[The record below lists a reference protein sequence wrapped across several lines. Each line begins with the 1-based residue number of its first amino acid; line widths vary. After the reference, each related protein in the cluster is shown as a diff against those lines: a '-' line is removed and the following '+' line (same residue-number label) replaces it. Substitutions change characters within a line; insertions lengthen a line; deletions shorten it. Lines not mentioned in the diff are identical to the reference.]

1 MATNQ
6 WSNYFKM
13 TMESISDTLTPQFEK
28 IVSETLEKLPNP
40 IFIVSGLSDYIDFF
54 KYESH
59 IADVATFDEEGN
71 ADFFNREWFMK
82 IFSVV
87 GTATSYTIVSHQQ
100 YAYIVEYLNVD
111 FFKDRAIVVY
121 DNLRS
126 LYPLFEE
133 DYLEFTSGE
142 QQDVRSSQMPVYHAE
157 QFKIG
162 DRYYYSLKHHD
173 ESAKLVPFFTE
184 RLALNPSTFA
194 YSNEKVVDI
203 ATNPYAIDYFINE
216 CLASKNF
223 NQRYVIKSYIKQ
235 PLNVRINETLEKA
248 NKILSLFGGGI
259 FLQKEETVCKEYQAS
274 NDALRLLHKYWGDN
288 ASFRDINV
296 YENPDYGNATIPIS
310 QGQIVDT
317 IIKEFKTGHEG
328 MIPRDIFIT
337 APTGAGKSLIFQLPA
352 FYAAEQGDLTIVI
365 SPLKALMTDQVEN
378 LNRERHYQKVAYI
391 NSDLNFIDR
400 ETIVRRCKEGDI
412 DILYLS
418 PESLLSYN
426 IKYFIGERNL
436 GLVIID
442 EAHLI
447 TTWGRDFRV
456 DYWFLGNHLN
466 KIRKYGNYTFPL
478 VALTATAVYG
488 GVNDMVFDSISSLY
502 MHDPHKFI
510 GEVIRDDI
518 EFVIDTHDDYPTG
531 NYDTNK
537 ESETLNFIQ
546 GIDEIGC
553 KTIVYAP
560 FKRHIDRLFAKS
572 EEHKNGMVVTYHGGQ
587 SSDAQKDAYNRF
599 RTNQT
604 KIMICTKAFGMGID
618 IPDIQCVYH
627 HAPSGLLPDYIQEI
641 GRAARKKDIQGY
653 AALTFSPSDLRYS
666 KQLHGI
672 SSLKTFQLKEVL
684 KKIYNY
690 FLANG
695 KKRNMLISA
704 NDFAYI
710 FDNTEDISQKVSTAL
725 MMIEKDYLVKC
736 RFNVLIARPKSLF
749 SQVFARLNSVSL
761 SRLRELYQDCFVEM
775 NWTHGDYHFIQLN
788 LDKIWERHFSDHSF
802 PKIKADFYQLK
813 FLNHLGIELTPL
825 LKMTFFLGV
834 PFNDAISRFE
844 RIVQALASVISTF
857 RKRRLFFT
865 EKSFKEELINLLG
878 DSSNVEKLASFI
890 LATYSGKSIAP
901 GVLENDAFLQRR
913 RSGFID
919 EYQVFN
925 SNYEAKLAQ
934 LRNRFVDLFDSQ
946 ISECTRFVSIREKS
960 LPNYMRL
967 GGLLEILGIGSFAS
981 QGGEDPKLFIR
992 INDPRRI
999 KKDSEDIRYSNTILE
1014 SVKERHKSSCTI
1026 FEHFFTRYFDN
1037 ETRWRIIE
1045 DFFLGISTDDL
1056 LAKYQG
1062 GTRNRVDIVKYIK
1075 DNISIQES
1083 EVIQQGGIGMAAEFK
1098 IRPGAYYH
1106 NDSLLTLGKRTM
1118 KISKWVTEDPVLLH
1132 RTIVQN
1138 NVAIEKDYYKV
1149 LMSKLQVLHKEY
1161 YRDFMGLRLYIS
1173 FPGYDKPVMA
1183 SAALSNDP
1191 VSFYKWYRKNSHIV
1205 TLSDAEFK
1213 SLLLQ
1218 VERIKPTA
1226 LLKVHKALIH
1236 QPTNIEKQ

>member
-1 MATNQ
+1 MR
-6 WSNYFKM
+6 K
-13 TMESISDTLTPQFEK
+13 ISDIFAPDFEK
-28 IVSETLEKLPNP
+28 IVADTLKTVPNP
-40 IFIVSGLSDYIDFF
+40 IFVVSGLSDYIDFF
-54 KYESH
+54 KYEDH
-59 IADVATFDEEGN
+59 IADVSTFDEEGN
-71 ADFFNREWFMK
+71 GDYFNRDWFMS
-82 IFSVV
+82 IFAAV
-87 GTATSYTIVSHQQ
+87 GAASSYTILSHQQ
-100 YAYIVEYLNVD
+100 YAYMVEYLNVD
-111 FFKDRAIVVY
+111 FFSGRAFIVF

-126 LYPLFEE
+126 LYPLHSS
-133 DYLEFTSGE
+133 DYVEVTSGE
-142 QQDVRSSQMPVYHAE
+142 NQDVRSPQMPVYQAE

-173 ESAKLVPFFTE
+173 ESATLVPFFKNKLT
-184 RLALNPSTFA
+184 LNPSTFS
-194 YSNEKVVDI
+194 YSNNEVVDI

-216 CLASKNF
+216 CLGASDF
-223 NQRYVIKSYIKQ
+223 NKKYVIKSYVKQ
-235 PLNVRINETLEKA
+235 PLNTRINDTLEMA
-248 NKILSLFGGGI
+248 NNVLSLFGGGI
-259 FLQKEETVCKEYQAS
+259 YLQQEETVRREYEAS
-274 NDALRLLHKYWGDN
+274 QDALRLLHKYWGED
-288 ASFRDINV
+288 ASFRDINI
-296 YENPDYGNATIPIS
+296 YENPDYGNTTIPIS

-328 MIPRDIFIT
+328 VVPRDIFIT

-352 FYAAEQGDLTIVI
+352 FYAAEEGDLTIVI

-378 LNRERHYQKVAYI
+378 LRRERGYHKVAYI

-400 ETIVRRCKEGDI
+400 EEIIRRCKDGDI

-426 IKYFIGERNL
+426 INYFIGERNL

-488 GVNDMVFDSISSLY
+488 GINDMVFDSISSLY

-510 GEVIRDDI
+510 GEVIRKDI
-518 EFVIDTHDDYPTG
+518 EFVIDTHDDYPSG
-531 NYDTNK
+531 SYDSNK
-537 ESETLNFIQ
+537 EEETVKFIQ

-560 FKRHIDRLFAKS
+560 FRRHIDNLWAKA
-572 EEHKNGMVVTYHGGQ
+572 EEHKNGMAVTYHGGM
-587 SSDAQKDAYNRF
+587 SSDTQKDAYTRF

-604 KIMICTKAFGMGID
+604 KVMICTKAFGMGID

-641 GRAARKKDIQGY
+641 GRAARKKDIHGY
-653 AALTFSPSDLRYS
+653 AALTFSQSDLRYS

-672 SSLKTFQLKEVL
+672 SSLKTFQLREVL

-690 FLANG
+690 FVVNG

-704 NDFAYI
+704 SDFGYI
-710 FDNTEDISQKVSTAL
+710 FDTSEDITQKVSTAL

-749 SQVFARLNSVSL
+749 SQVFARVNSVSL
-761 SRLRELYQDCFVEM
+761 SRLKDIYSDCFSEM
-775 NWTHGDYHFIQLN
+775 NWTDGDYHYIQLN
-788 LDKIWERHFSDHSF
+788 LDKIWERHFSDFSF
-802 PKIKADFYQLK
+802 PKIKADFYK
-813 FLNHLGIELTPL
+813 RTFLNNQGIELMPL
-825 LKMTFFLGV
+825 MKITFFLELAY
-834 PFNDAISRFE
+834 NDALSRFE
-844 RIVQALASVISTF
+844 RIIQALTGVIGSF
-857 RKRRLFFT
+857 RRRGTFFT
-865 EKSFKEELINLLG
+865 EKEFKEELVNILG
-878 DSSNVEKLASFI
+878 DSTNIEKLASFA
-890 LATYSGKSIAP
+890 LATYSGRQAAP

-913 RSGFID
+913 RNGFYE
-919 EYQVFN
+919 EYRVFN
-925 SNYEAKLAQ
+925 SNYEAKFAQ
-934 LRNRFVDLFDSQ
+934 LKKLFAKVFDAET
-946 ISECTRFVSIREKS
+946 SESTRFVSIKEVS

-967 GGLLEILGIGSFAS
+967 GGLLEILNLGSFVS
-981 QGGEDPKLFIR
+981 QGGEEPKLFIR

-999 KKDSEDIRYSNTILE
+999 KKDSEDVRYTNSILE
-1014 SVKERHKSSCTI
+1014 SVKDRHKSSCEI
-1026 FEHFFTRYFDN
+1026 FDHFFTRYFDN
-1037 ETRWRIIE
+1037 ATRWNIIE

-1062 GTRNRVDIVKYIK
+1062 GTRNRVDIIKYIK
-1075 DNISIQES
+1075 ANILLNES
-1083 EVIQQGGIGMAAEFK
+1083 EVNESNIESYIDEFK

-1106 NDSLLTLGKRTM
+1106 NNSLLTIERRTM

-1132 RTIVQN
+1132 RTIMQH

-1149 LMSKLQVLHKEY
+1149 LMSKLQVLHKDY
-1161 YRDFMGLRLYIS
+1161 YRDIMGLRLYIS

-1191 VSFYKWYRKNSHIV
+1191 VAFYKWYRKNSHVV

-1213 SLLLQ
+1213 NLLLL
-1218 VERIKPTA
+1218 VERFKPNA
-1226 LLKVHKALIH
+1226 LLKVHKLMIK
-1236 QPTNIEKQ
+1236 TK